1 MPYNE
6 LTELTIKIRDPD
18 YELVKLIEYIRVTAG
33 PGHSFGVVV
42 DPDMREHRKSFFID
56 GDGSFFIKDI
66 MINGKKV
73 KIKDEKL
80 IENYLQKI
88 Q

>member
-1 MPYNE
+1 MIQELDE
-6 LTELTIKIRDPD
+6 LTMKIRDPD
-18 YELVKLIEYIRVTAG
+18 MQLVKLIEYIRVTAG
-33 PGHSFGVVV
+33 PGHSFDVVV
-42 DPDMREHRKSFFID
+42 DPDMSEYKKSFFMD

-66 MINGKKV
+66 KINSKKV
-73 KIKDEKL
+73 KVVDDKV